1 MTVMTNY
8 EKHNRDLEK
17 WEAAKRDLST
27 ELQKANREIE
37 RLERVAELA
46 KRAPFASAQT
56 AGRQADALKKIPS
69 RKGNPRSQQQPASLQ
84 PDFPCLP

>member
-46 KRAPFASAQT
+46 KREAAQS
-56 AGRQADALKKIPS
+56 RWALKDAIPEKLVLRS
-69 RKGNPRSQQQPASLQ
+69 RLRKLRAAKPTL
-84 PDFPCLP
+84 